1 MDFDTLANEEF
12 GMDYHQLGFNEKQW
26 VIDEYMERQYTN

>member
-12 GMDYHQLGFNEKQW
+12 GMDYSQLGFNEKQW
-26 VIDEYMERQYTN
+26 VIDEYFNRSTN

>member
-12 GMDYHQLGFNEKQW
+12 DMDYNQLGFNEKQW
-26 VIDEYMERQYTN
+26 VIDEYFNRLTS

>member
-12 GMDYHQLGFNEKQW
+12 DMDYNQLGFNEKQW
-26 VIDEYMERQYTN
+26 VIDEYFNRLTN